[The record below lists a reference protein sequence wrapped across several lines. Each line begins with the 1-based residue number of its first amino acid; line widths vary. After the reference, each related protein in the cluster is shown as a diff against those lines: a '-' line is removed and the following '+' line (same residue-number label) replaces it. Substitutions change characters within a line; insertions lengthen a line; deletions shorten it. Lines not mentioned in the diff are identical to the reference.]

1 MAEEGPNTAL
11 DTAVKLDTKDFLKTL
26 SEGTGVSGYEGPVS
40 AMVADAF
47 RPLVDEVRFDRLGN
61 CIGLRRGEKTK
72 DGPAKSGPAVKFMLA
87 GHMDEI
93 GLIVTKVDEHGF
105 LRFTDVGG
113 IDQRTLPAQEVVV
126 HGRNDLPGVVG
137 VKPPHLVSPDEAV
150 KALKKE
156 DLYIDVGLTGPE
168 AKKLINV
175 GDLITL
181 RRDFLELKNGLVSG
195 KAFDDRAGVA
205 VIYECLQQLT
215 KLHHSADVYA
225 VATVQEE
232 TGLRGAITS
241 TYGVV
246 PDLGVAID
254 VGFGDQ
260 PGVPEHQTT
269 PLDKGP
275 GVTVG
280 GNIHPKV
287 FEAMQ
292 KLAAENA
299 IPIQVEA
306 SPGATGTDAWAM
318 QVTRAGVPT
327 GLIGLP
333 LRSMHTT
340 VETLAMGDIKKA
352 GRLLALFIAS
362 VDRAFVEGLTW

>member
-1 MAEEGPNTAL
+1 M
-11 DTAVKLDTKDFLKTL
+11 
-26 SEGTGVSGYEGPVS
+26 
-40 AMVADAF
+40 
-47 RPLVDEVRFDRLGN
+47 
-61 CIGLRRGEKTK
+61 
-72 DGPAKSGPAVKFMLA
+72 
-87 GHMDEI
+87 
-93 GLIVTKVDEHGF
+93 
-105 LRFTDVGG
+105 
-113 IDQRTLPAQEVVV
+113 
-126 HGRNDLPGVVG
+126 
-137 VKPPHLVSPDEAV
+137 
-150 KALKKE
+150 
-156 DLYIDVGLTGPE
+156 
-168 AKKLINV
+168 
-175 GDLITL
+175 
-181 RRDFLELKNGLVSG
+181 
-195 KAFDDRAGVA
+195 
-205 VIYECLQQLT
+205 
-215 KLHHSADVYA
+215 
-225 VATVQEE
+225 QEE